1 MRHGDMHGSLTAS
14 ERNPD
19 LASPR
24 RRNYGSRRRQLLPIE
39 TRIERLKRHFAGI
52 EHFAGAEYP
61 PPKPLDLENNRF
73 HLQRAVIEC
82 IWRQK
87 LTIAQTAE
95 LLDTTEREIEFA
107 MDVIKQN
114 AE

>member
-1 MRHGDMHGSLTAS
+1 MRYTDMHGSLKAS
-14 ERNPD
+14 ERNPS

-24 RRNYGSRRRQLLPIE
+24 RRNYGSRRRELLPLDQ
-39 TRIERLKRHFAGI
+39 RIKRLRNHFAGI

-61 PPKPLDLENNRF
+61 PPKPFDFSNRYHLEM
-73 HLQRAVIEC
+73 AVIQC

-87 LTIAQTAE
+87 LTIQQTAE
-95 LLDTTEREIEFA
+95 LCGTTEREIEFA
-107 MDVIKQN
+107 IEVVKQN

>member
-1 MRHGDMHGSLTAS
+1 MRYTDMHGSLTAA
-14 ERNPD
+14 ERNPN
-19 LASPR
+19 LASKT
-24 RRNYGSRRRQLLPIE
+24 RRNYGSRRRQLLPLE
-39 TRIERLKRHFAGI
+39 TRIERLKRHFAGK

-61 PPKPLDLENNRF
+61 PPKPFDFNNRF
-73 HLQRAVIEC
+73 HFQRAVIEC